1 MVTLNSGE
9 NFFARIKK
17 TRFDHLY
24 DLPDC
29 RAYYQAL
36 APLDYQNPMHA
47 VPIAQAALT
56 EVCQIRHHTVMPWV
70 LDLACGYGAAS
81 ALLRFDIDMHSIVA
95 RYSATNSADLDSP
108 SVIADDRKWY
118 ATRDRRHGMQIRI
131 AGMDISANALHYGL
145 RVGLY
150 DRTFADNLEAN
161 EPSPE
166 LRRFAP
172 QISLILDTGA
182 YGYIGAR
189 TFQRLL
195 QAAGNLLPWIVT
207 SPTRVA
213 ESGPSF
219 NVIEQAGLVLERLPI
234 EPFRHRRFASAEE
247 QDAALSE
254 LVRKN
259 IDISGFEDTGFYFA
273 EAYIARPP
281 DEQHTPLSELVRKIP

>member
-1 MVTLNSGE
+1 MVRRNSGE

-29 RAYYQAL
+29 CAYYQAL
-36 APLDYQNPMHA
+36 APLDYQNPTHS
-47 VPIAQAALT
+47 VPIARAALT
-56 EVCQIRHHTVMPWV
+56 EISRLRRLTAPWV

-81 ALLRFDIDMHSIVA
+81 ALLRFNVDLHSIVT
-95 RYSATNSADLDSP
+95 RYSATDLADLDST
-108 SVIADDRKWY
+108 SVIARDRAWY
-118 ATRDRRHGMQIRI
+118 ATHGRHGMQTRI
-131 AGMDISANALHYGL
+131 AGMDVSRRALQYGL

-161 EPSPE
+161 DPGPKLS
-166 LRRFAP
+166 RFAP
-172 QISLILDTGA
+172 QVSLILDTGA

-195 QAAGNLLPWIVT
+195 QAAGNPLPWIVT
-207 SPTRVA
+207 SPARVA
-213 ESGPSF
+213 ECEPSF
-219 NVIEQAGLVLERLPI
+219 NVFEQAGLVLEQAPI
-234 EPFRHRRFASAEE
+234 EPFRHRRFASVDE

-254 LVRKN
+254 LLRKG
-259 IDISGFEDTGFYFA
+259 ISTSGLEDTGFYFA

-281 DEQHTPLSELVRKIP
+281 NEAHTPLSELVRNIP